1 MNNPNHRNR
10 PIRAETYISHC
21 ETSVSRKPAVSPTVP
36 TQQGDNQ
43 PMTIQ
48 RRALL
53 GTAAATTVLS
63 PRRPRA
69 QTRPVIKIG
78 VINDQSG
85 PYRDVNGPTS
95 VICTQQAVQEFA
107 AQGFDVEV
115 LSADH
120 QNKPDIAVSLAREW
134 FDQRGVDIIMDIAAT
149 SCALALASIVK
160 EKNKIMIAT
169 STASSDVT
177 GKACTLN
184 SIHWVFDT
192 YMEAKSTGGAMVKA
206 GGDTWY
212 FITPNYA
219 FGEATQRD
227 TTKFVLAG
235 GGKVLG
241 SQLYPFP
248 ETTDFSSFLVK
259 AQASGA
265 KILGICGAGADLINI
280 IKQAHEFGLSRTMH
294 LAAMVAYT
302 TDMRAVG
309 IELAAGTRLSET
321 YYWDL
326 NDRTRGFQK
335 RIQSKVKLW
344 PNMAQAGN
352 YSCTLHYLK
361 TVKDMGPAQAKLD
374 GAATVARMKAM
385 PTDDDC
391 FGPGKI
397 REDGRK
403 IHPAYLFEVKKPEE
417 SRHEWDLYKL
427 IGSTDADD
435 AFRPLS
441 ENACPLVKV

>member
-1 MNNPNHRNR
+1 M
-10 PIRAETYISHC
+10 
-21 ETSVSRKPAVSPTVP
+21 SVTRR
-36 TQQGDNQ
+36 
-43 PMTIQ
+43 TIV
-48 RRALL
+48 A
-53 GTAAATTVLS
+53 GAAAAPLI
-63 PRRPRA
+63 RPFRA
-69 QTRPVIKIG
+69 GAQAKPIIRVG
-78 VINDQSG
+78 VMNDMSG
-85 PYRDVNGPTS
+85 PYRDVNGPTG
-95 VICTQQAVQEFA
+95 VACAKQAVQEFQA
-107 AQGFDVEV
+107 GSFDVEV

-120 QNKPDIAVSLAREW
+120 QNKPDVAVSLAREW
-134 FDQRGVDIIMDIAAT
+134 FDNRGVDIIIDVAAT

-177 GKACTLN
+177 GKACTPN
-184 SIHWVFDT
+184 SMHWVFDT
-192 YMEAKSTGGAMVKA
+192 YMEAKSTGGAMVQA
-206 GGDTWY
+206 GGDTWF

-227 TTKFVLAG
+227 TTKFVQAA
-235 GGKVLG
+235 GGKVVG

-248 ETTDFSSFLVK
+248 ETTDFSSFVLK

-280 IKQAHEFGLSRTMH
+280 VKQAHEFGVTKTMN

-302 TDMRAVG
+302 TDMRSIG
-309 IELAAGTRLSET
+309 IEQAQGTRLSET

-326 NDRTRGFQK
+326 NERTRSFQK
-335 RIQSKVKLW
+335 RIQPKVTQY
-344 PNMAQAGN
+344 PNMAQAGD

-361 TVKDMGPAQAKLD
+361 TVNDMGAAAAKAD

-397 REDGRK
+397 RDDGRK
-403 IHPAYLFEVKKPEE
+403 IHPAYLFEVKKPSE
-417 SRHEWDLYKL
+417 SKHDWDLYKL
-427 IGSTDADD
+427 IGTTAADQ

-441 ENACPLVKV
+441 DNACPLVKA

>member
-1 MNNPNHRNR
+1 M
-10 PIRAETYISHC
+10 
-21 ETSVSRKPAVSPTVP
+21 SRCC
-36 TQQGDNQ
+36 
-43 PMTIQ
+43 
-48 RRALL
+48 R
-53 GTAAATTVLS
+53 
-63 PRRPRA
+63 
-69 QTRPVIKIG
+69 
-78 VINDQSG
+78 
-85 PYRDVNGPTS
+85 
-95 VICTQQAVQEFA
+95 
-107 AQGFDVEV
+107 
-115 LSADH
+115 ADH
-120 QNKPDIAVSLAREW
+120 QNKPDVAVSLAREW
-134 FDQRGVDIIMDIAAT
+134 FDQRGVDIIMDVAAT

-177 GKACTLN
+177 GKACTPN
-184 SIHWVFDT
+184 SMHWVFDT

-227 TTKFVLAG
+227 TTRFVEAG

-248 ETTDFSSFLVK
+248 ETTDFSAFLVK

-280 IKQAHEFGLSRTMH
+280 IKQAHEFGLSRTMN

-302 TDMRAVG
+302 TDMRSVG
-309 IELAAGTRLSET
+309 IEMAAGTRLSET

-326 NDRTRGFQK
+326 NDRTRSFQK
-335 RIQSKVKLW
+335 RIQPKVTLW

-361 TVKDMGPAQAKLD
+361 TVKDMGAAQAKTD

-403 IHPAYLFEVKKPEE
+403 IHPAYLFEVKTAVGEQARVGSVQADRHHPGRGSVPAAVGQCLPDGE
-417 SRHEWDLYKL
+417 SLTDRFAS
-427 IGSTDADD
+427 ISVQGQVDADRTFSSWRCPVEERSLAWPGLVHRVSCASVDVAD
-435 AFRPLS
+435 AAFQAL
-441 ENACPLVKV
+441 AI

>member
-1 MNNPNHRNR
+1 MRLAR
-10 PIRAETYISHC
+10 RSLLSAAASAAVLPIRRS
-21 ETSVSRKPAVSPTVP
+21 
-36 TQQGDNQ
+36 
-43 PMTIQ
+43 
-48 RRALL
+48 
-53 GTAAATTVLS
+53 
-63 PRRPRA
+63 RA
-69 QTRPVIKIG
+69 QVRPVIRIG
-78 VINDQSG
+78 VMNDMSG
-85 PYRDVNGPTS
+85 PYRDVNGPTG
-95 VICTQQAVQEFA
+95 VICAKQAVQEFA
-107 AQGFDVEV
+107 AGAFDVDV

-120 QNKPDIAVSLAREW
+120 QNKPDVAVSLAREW
-134 FDQRGVDIIMDIAAT
+134 FDQRGVDIIIDVAAT
-149 SCALALASIVK
+149 SCALALASICR
-160 EKNKIMIAT
+160 EKNKVLIPT
-169 STASSDVT
+169 STASSDIT
-177 GKACTLN
+177 GKACTPN

-219 FGEATQRD
+219 FGEAIQRD
-227 TTKFVLAG
+227 TTRFVEAG

-241 SQLYPFP
+241 AQIYPFP
-248 ETTDFSSFLVK
+248 ETTDYSAFLVK

-280 IKQAHEFGLSRTMH
+280 VKQAHEFGLSRKMS
-294 LAAMVAYT
+294 LAALVAYT
-302 TDMRAVG
+302 TDIRSIG

-326 NDRTRGFQK
+326 NERTRSFQK
-335 RIQSKVKLW
+335 RIQPKVALW
-344 PNMAQAGN
+344 PNMAQAGD

-361 TVKDMGPAQAKLD
+361 TVADMGAAAAKAD

-391 FGPGKI
+391 FGPGRI

-403 IHPAYLFEVKKPEE
+403 VHPVYLLEVKQPSE
-417 SRHEWDLYKL
+417 SKGEWDLYKL
-427 IGSTDADD
+427 LGTTPADE

-441 ENACPLVKV
+441 DNACPMVKA

>member
-1 MNNPNHRNR
+1 MP
-10 PIRAETYISHC
+10 
-21 ETSVSRKPAVSPTVP
+21 
-36 TQQGDNQ
+36 
-43 PMTIQ
+43 IQ
-48 RRALL
+48 RRAVL
-53 GTAAATTVLS
+53 AAAAVT
-63 PRRPRA
+63 PIIRARA
-69 QTRPVIKIG
+69 QARPVIKIG
-78 VINDQSG
+78 VMNDQSG

-107 AQGFDVEV
+107 ANGFDVEV

-120 QNKPDIAVSLAREW
+120 QNKPDVAVSLAREW
-134 FDQRGVDIIMDIAAT
+134 FDQRGVDIVMDIAAT

-177 GKACTLN
+177 GKACTPN
-184 SIHWVFDT
+184 SMHWAFDT

-227 TTKFVLAG
+227 TTKFVEAG

-248 ETTDFSSFLVK
+248 ETTDFSAFLVK

-280 IKQAHEFGLSRTMH
+280 IKQAHEFGLSKTMN

-302 TDMRAVG
+302 TDMRSVG
-309 IELAAGTRLSET
+309 IEMAAGTRLSET

-326 NDRTRGFQK
+326 NERTRSFQK
-335 RIQSKVKLW
+335 RIQPKVTLW

-361 TVKDMGPAQAKLD
+361 ACNDMGAAQAKFS
-374 GAATVARMKAM
+374 GAETVARMKAM

-391 FGPGKI
+391 FGPGQSA
-397 REDGRK
+397 RTAAR
-403 IHPAYLFEVKKPEE
+403 
-417 SRHEWDLYKL
+417 SRPPICSRLRSPRRASRN
-427 IGSTDADD
+427 GTCTS
-435 AFRPLS
+435 
-441 ENACPLVKV
+441 

>member
-1 MNNPNHRNR
+1 MRLAR
-10 PIRAETYISHC
+10 RSLLAAASAAALPIRRS
-21 ETSVSRKPAVSPTVP
+21 
-36 TQQGDNQ
+36 Q
-43 PMTIQ
+43 
-48 RRALL
+48 
-53 GTAAATTVLS
+53 
-63 PRRPRA
+63 A
-69 QTRPVIKIG
+69 QARPVIRIG
-78 VINDQSG
+78 VMNDMSG
-85 PYRDVNGPTS
+85 PYRDVNGPTG
-95 VICTQQAVQEFA
+95 VICAKQAVQEFA
-107 AQGFDVEV
+107 AGAFDVDV

-120 QNKPDIAVSLAREW
+120 QNKPDVAVSLAREW
-134 FDQRGVDIIMDIAAT
+134 FDQRGVDIIIDVAAT
-149 SCALALASIVK
+149 SCALALASICR
-160 EKNKIMIAT
+160 EKNKVLIPT
-169 STASSDVT
+169 STASSDIT
-177 GKACTLN
+177 GKACTPN

-227 TTKFVLAG
+227 TTRFVEAG

-241 SQLYPFP
+241 GQLYPFP
-248 ETTDFSSFLVK
+248 ETTDYSAFLVK

-280 IKQAHEFGLSRTMH
+280 IKQAHEFGLSRSMN
-294 LAAMVAYT
+294 LAALVAYT
-302 TDMRAVG
+302 TDIRSIG
-309 IELAAGTRLSET
+309 IEMAAGTRLSET

-326 NDRTRGFQK
+326 NERTRSFQK
-335 RIQSKVKLW
+335 RIQPKVALW
-344 PNMAQAGN
+344 PNMAQAGD

-361 TVKDMGPAQAKLD
+361 TVADMGAAAAKAD

-403 IHPAYLFEVKKPEE
+403 IHPVYLFEVKQPSE
-417 SRHEWDLYKL
+417 SKGEWDLYKL
-427 IGSTDADD
+427 IGTTPADE
-435 AFRPLS
+435 AFRPLTD
-441 ENACPLVKV
+441 NACPLVKA

>member
-1 MNNPNHRNR
+1 MAKHR
-10 PIRAETYISHC
+10 ETF
-21 ETSVSRKPAVSPTVP
+21 A
-36 TQQGDNQ
+36 
-43 PMTIQ
+43 MTIQ
-48 RRALL
+48 RRAVL
-53 GTAAATTVLS
+53 GAAAVAAVAPIT
-63 PRRPRA
+63 RIRA
-69 QTRPVIKIG
+69 QARPVVRIG
-78 VINDQSG
+78 VMNDQSG
-85 PYRDVNGPTS
+85 PYRDVNGPTG
-95 VICTQQAVQEFA
+95 VICTRQAVQEFA
-107 AQGFDVEV
+107 AGGFDVEV

-120 QNKPDIAVSLAREW
+120 QNKPDVAVSLAREW
-134 FDQRGVDIIMDIAAT
+134 FDQRGVDIVIDIAAT

-177 GKACTLN
+177 GKACTPN
-184 SIHWVFDT
+184 SMHWVFDT

-227 TTKFVLAG
+227 TTRFVQEG

-241 SQLYPFP
+241 FQLYPFP
-248 ETTDFSSFLVK
+248 ETTDFSAYLVK
-259 AQASGA
+259 AQTSGA

-280 IKQAHEFGLSRTMH
+280 IKQAHEFGLTQTMK

-302 TDMRAVG
+302 TDMHSIG
-309 IELAAGTRLSET
+309 IEMAAGTRLSET

-326 NDRTRGFQK
+326 NERTRSFQK
-335 RIQSKVKLW
+335 RIQPKVTLW
-344 PNMAQAGN
+344 PNMAQAGD

-361 TVKDMGPAQAKLD
+361 TVQDMGADRAKAD
-374 GAATVARMKAM
+374 GAVTVARMKAM

-391 FGPGKI
+391 FGAGRI

-403 IHPAYLFEVKKPEE
+403 IHPAYLFEVKQPSE
-417 SRHEWDLYKL
+417 SKHEWDLFKL
-427 IGSTDADD
+427 IGTTPAEE

-441 ENACPLVKV
+441 DNACPMVKA

>member
-1 MNNPNHRNR
+1 MRLAR
-10 PIRAETYISHC
+10 RSLLAAASAAALPIRRS
-21 ETSVSRKPAVSPTVP
+21 
-36 TQQGDNQ
+36 Q
-43 PMTIQ
+43 
-48 RRALL
+48 
-53 GTAAATTVLS
+53 
-63 PRRPRA
+63 A
-69 QTRPVIKIG
+69 QARPVIRIG
-78 VINDQSG
+78 VMNDMSG
-85 PYRDVNGPTS
+85 PYRDVNGPTG
-95 VICTQQAVQEFA
+95 VICAKQAVQEFA
-107 AQGFDVEV
+107 AGAFDVDV

-120 QNKPDIAVSLAREW
+120 QNKPDVAVSLAREW
-134 FDQRGVDIIMDIAAT
+134 FDQRGVDIIIDVAAT
-149 SCALALASIVK
+149 SCALALASICR
-160 EKNKIMIAT
+160 EKNKVLIPT
-169 STASSDVT
+169 STASSDST
-177 GKACTLN
+177 GKACTPN

-227 TTKFVLAG
+227 TTRFVEAG

-241 SQLYPFP
+241 GQLYPFP
-248 ETTDFSSFLVK
+248 ETTDYSAFLVK

-280 IKQAHEFGLSRTMH
+280 IKQAHEFGLSRSMN
-294 LAAMVAYT
+294 LAALVAYT
-302 TDMRAVG
+302 TDIRSIG
-309 IELAAGTRLSET
+309 IEMAAGTRLSET

-326 NDRTRGFQK
+326 NERTRSFQK
-335 RIQSKVKLW
+335 RIQPKVALW
-344 PNMAQAGN
+344 PNMAQAGD

-361 TVKDMGPAQAKLD
+361 TVADMGAAAAKAD

-403 IHPAYLFEVKKPEE
+403 IHPVYLFEVKQPSE
-417 SRHEWDLYKL
+417 SKGEWDLYKL
-427 IGSTDADD
+427 IGTTPADE
-435 AFRPLS
+435 AFRPLTD
-441 ENACPLVKV
+441 NACPLVKA

>member
-1 MNNPNHRNR
+1 
-10 PIRAETYISHC
+10 
-21 ETSVSRKPAVSPTVP
+21 
-36 TQQGDNQ
+36 
-43 PMTIQ
+43 MTIQ
-48 RRALL
+48 RRAVL
-53 GTAAATTVLS
+53 GAAAAAAIVPVRT
-63 PRRPRA
+63 RA
-69 QTRPVIKIG
+69 QARPVIRIG
-78 VINDQSG
+78 VMNDQSG
-85 PYRDVNGPTS
+85 PYLDVNGPTGF
-95 VICTQQAVQEFA
+95 ICPRQAVQEFA
-107 AQGFDVEV
+107 AGDFDVEV

-120 QNKPDIAVSLAREW
+120 QNKPDVAVSLARQW
-134 FDQRGVDIIMDIAAT
+134 FDQRGVDIIMDVAAT

-177 GKACTLN
+177 GKACTPN
-184 SIHWVFDT
+184 SMHWAFDT

-227 TTKFVLAG
+227 TTRFVEAG

-241 SQLYPFP
+241 GQLYPFP
-248 ETTDFSSFLVK
+248 ETTDYSAFLVK

-280 IKQAHEFGLSRTMH
+280 IKQAHEFGLSRTMN

-302 TDMRAVG
+302 TDMRCVG
-309 IELAAGTRLSET
+309 IEMAAGTRLSET

-326 NDRTRGFQK
+326 NDRTRSFQK
-335 RIQSKVKLW
+335 RIQPKVTLW

-361 TVKDMGPAQAKLD
+361 AVTAMGAAAAKAD
-374 GAATVARMKAM
+374 GAATVAAMKAM

-403 IHPAYLFEVKKPEE
+403 IHPAYLFEVKQPSE
-417 SRHEWDLYKL
+417 SKSEWDLYKL
-427 IGSTDADD
+427 IGTTPADE
-435 AFRPLS
+435 AFGPLS
-441 ENACPLVKV
+441 EGMCPMAKAEGARGTWRLDDFAAGRGALCQLAADGRAGPGHDVSSVPA

>member
-1 MNNPNHRNR
+1 
-10 PIRAETYISHC
+10 
-21 ETSVSRKPAVSPTVP
+21 
-36 TQQGDNQ
+36 
-43 PMTIQ
+43 MTIK
-48 RRALL
+48 RRAVL
-53 GTAAATTVLS
+53 GAAALASATPLYRS
-63 PRRPRA
+63 RA
-69 QTRPVIKIG
+69 QTRPVVRIG

-85 PYRDVNGPTS
+85 PYRDVNGPTG
-95 VICTQQAVQEFA
+95 VICARQAVQEFA
-107 AQGFDVEV
+107 AGDFDVEV

-120 QNKPDIAVSLAREW
+120 QNKPDVAVSLAREW
-134 FDQRGVDIIMDIAAT
+134 FDQRGVDIIIDIAAS
-149 SCALALASIVK
+149 SCALALASIVR

-169 STASSDVT
+169 STATSDLT
-177 GKACTLN
+177 GKACTPN
-184 SIHWVFDT
+184 SMHWVFDT

-227 TTKFVLAG
+227 TTRFVEAA

-241 SQLYPFP
+241 AQIYPFP
-248 ETTDFSSFLVK
+248 ETTDYSAFLVK

-280 IKQAHEFGLSRTMH
+280 VKQAHEFGLSQTMN

-302 TDMRAVG
+302 TDIRSIG
-309 IELAAGTRLSET
+309 IEMAAGTRLSET

-326 NDRTRGFQK
+326 NERTRAFQK
-335 RIQSKVKLW
+335 RIQPKITLW
-344 PNMAQAGN
+344 PNMAQAGD

-361 TVKDMGPAQAKLD
+361 AVADMGPAVAKAD

-403 IHPAYLFEVKKPEE
+403 IHPAYLFEVKQPAE
-417 SRHEWDLYKL
+417 SRHAWDLYKL
-427 IGSTDADD
+427 IGTTPAHQ

-441 ENACPLVKV
+441 DNACPLVKV

>member
-1 MNNPNHRNR
+1 
-10 PIRAETYISHC
+10 
-21 ETSVSRKPAVSPTVP
+21 
-36 TQQGDNQ
+36 
-43 PMTIQ
+43 MTIQ
-48 RRALL
+48 RRAVL
-53 GTAAATTVLS
+53 GAAAAAAATPIL
-63 PRRPRA
+63 RGRA
-69 QTRPVIKIG
+69 QSRPVIKIG

-85 PYRDVNGPTS
+85 PYRDVNGPTG
-95 VICTQQAVQEFA
+95 VICTQQAVLEFA

-115 LSADH
+115 LTADH
-120 QNKPDIAVSLAREW
+120 QNKPDVAVSLAREW

-177 GKACTLN
+177 GKACTPN
-184 SIHWVFDT
+184 SMHWVFDT
-192 YMEAKSTGGAMVKA
+192 FMEAKSTGGAMVKA

-227 TTKFVLAG
+227 TTKFVEAG

-248 ETTDFSSFLVK
+248 ETTDFSAFLVK

-280 IKQAHEFGLSRTMH
+280 IKQAHEFGLPRTMN

-302 TDMRAVG
+302 TDMRSVG
-309 IELAAGTRLSET
+309 IEMAAGTRLSET

-335 RIQSKVKLW
+335 RIQPKVALW

-361 TVKDMGPAQAKLD
+361 TVKDMGPAQAKLS
-374 GAATVARMKAM
+374 GAETVARMKSM

-403 IHPAYLFEVKKPEE
+403 IHPAYLFEVKQPSE
-417 SRHEWDLYKL
+417 SKHQWDLYKL
-427 IGSTDADD
+427 IGTTPAED

-441 ENACPLVKV
+441 DNACPMVKV

>member
-1 MNNPNHRNR
+1 
-10 PIRAETYISHC
+10 
-21 ETSVSRKPAVSPTVP
+21 
-36 TQQGDNQ
+36 
-43 PMTIQ
+43 MTIK
-48 RRALL
+48 RRAVL
-53 GTAAATTVLS
+53 GAAALASATPLYRS
-63 PRRPRA
+63 RA
-69 QTRPVIKIG
+69 QTRPVVRIG

-85 PYRDVNGPTS
+85 PYRDVNGPTG
-95 VICTQQAVQEFA
+95 VICARQAVQEFA
-107 AQGFDVEV
+107 AGDFDVEV

-120 QNKPDIAVSLAREW
+120 QNKPDVAVSLAREW
-134 FDQRGVDIIMDIAAT
+134 FDQRGVDIIIDIAAS
-149 SCALALASIVK
+149 SCALALASIVR

-169 STASSDVT
+169 STATSDLT
-177 GKACTLN
+177 GKACTPN
-184 SIHWVFDT
+184 SMHWVFDT

-227 TTKFVLAG
+227 TTRFVEAA

-241 SQLYPFP
+241 AQIYPFP
-248 ETTDFSSFLVK
+248 ETTDYSAFLVK

-280 IKQAHEFGLSRTMH
+280 VKQAHEFGLSQTMN

-302 TDMRAVG
+302 TDIRSIG
-309 IELAAGTRLSET
+309 IEMAAGTRLSET

-326 NDRTRGFQK
+326 NERTRAFQK
-335 RIQSKVKLW
+335 RIQPKVTLW
-344 PNMAQAGN
+344 PNMAQAGD
-352 YSCTLHYLK
+352 YSCTLHYPK
-361 TVKDMGPAQAKLD
+361 AVADMGAAVAKAD

-391 FGPGKI
+391 FGPGRI

-403 IHPAYLFEVKKPEE
+403 IHPAYLFEVKQRAE
-417 SRHEWDLYKL
+417 SRHDWDVFKL
-427 IGSTDADD
+427 IGTSPAHQ
-435 AFRPLS
+435 AFGPLS
-441 ENACPLVKV
+441 VI

>member
-1 MNNPNHRNR
+1 
-10 PIRAETYISHC
+10 
-21 ETSVSRKPAVSPTVP
+21 
-36 TQQGDNQ
+36 
-43 PMTIQ
+43 MTIK
-48 RRALL
+48 RRAVL
-53 GTAAATTVLS
+53 GAALASATPLYRS
-63 PRRPRA
+63 RA
-69 QTRPVIKIG
+69 QTKPVVRIG

-85 PYRDVNGPTS
+85 PYRDVNGPTG
-95 VICTQQAVQEFA
+95 VICARQAVQEFA
-107 AQGFDVEV
+107 AGDFDVEV

-120 QNKPDIAVSLAREW
+120 QNKPDVAVSLAREW
-134 FDQRGVDIIMDIAAT
+134 FDQRGVDIIIDIAAS
-149 SCALALASIVK
+149 SCALALASIVR

-169 STASSDVT
+169 STATSDLT
-177 GKACTLN
+177 GKACTPN
-184 SIHWVFDT
+184 SMHWVFDT

-227 TTKFVLAG
+227 TTRFVEAA

-241 SQLYPFP
+241 AQLYPFP
-248 ETTDFSSFLVK
+248 ETTDYSAFLVK

-280 IKQAHEFGLSRTMH
+280 VKQAHEFGLSQTMN

-302 TDMRAVG
+302 TDIRSIG
-309 IELAAGTRLSET
+309 IEMAAGTRLSET

-326 NDRTRGFQK
+326 NERTRAFQK
-335 RIQSKVKLW
+335 RIQPKITLW
-344 PNMAQAGN
+344 PNMAQAGD

-361 TVKDMGPAQAKLD
+361 AVADMGPAVAKAD

-403 IHPAYLFEVKKPEE
+403 IHPAYLFEVKQPAE
-417 SRHEWDLYKL
+417 SRHAWDLYKL
-427 IGSTDADD
+427 IGTTPAEA

-441 ENACPLVKV
+441 DNACPLVKV

>member
-1 MNNPNHRNR
+1 MRLAR
-10 PIRAETYISHC
+10 RSLLAAAASGAALPIRRS
-21 ETSVSRKPAVSPTVP
+21 
-36 TQQGDNQ
+36 
-43 PMTIQ
+43 
-48 RRALL
+48 
-53 GTAAATTVLS
+53 
-63 PRRPRA
+63 RA
-69 QTRPVIKIG
+69 QARPVIRIG
-78 VINDQSG
+78 VMNDMSG
-85 PYRDVNGPTS
+85 PYRDVNGPTG
-95 VICTQQAVQEFA
+95 VICAKQAVQEFGA
-107 AQGFDVEV
+107 GAFDVDV

-120 QNKPDIAVSLAREW
+120 QNKPDVAVSLAREW
-134 FDQRGVDIIMDIAAT
+134 FDQRGVDIIIDVAAT
-149 SCALALASIVK
+149 SCALALASICR
-160 EKNKIMIAT
+160 EKNKVLIPT

-177 GKACTLN
+177 GKACTPN

-227 TTKFVLAG
+227 TTRFVEAG

-241 SQLYPFP
+241 GQLYPFP
-248 ETTDFSSFLVK
+248 ETTDYSAFLVK

-280 IKQAHEFGLSRTMH
+280 IKQAHEFGLSRSMN
-294 LAAMVAYT
+294 LAALVAYT
-302 TDMRAVG
+302 TDIRSIG
-309 IELAAGTRLSET
+309 IEMAAGTRLSET

-326 NDRTRGFQK
+326 NERTRSFQK
-335 RIQSKVKLW
+335 RIQPKVALW
-344 PNMAQAGN
+344 PNMAQAGD

-361 TVKDMGPAQAKLD
+361 TVADMGAAAAKAN

-403 IHPAYLFEVKKPEE
+403 IHPVYLFEVKQPSE
-417 SRHEWDLYKL
+417 SKGEWDLYKL
-427 IGSTDADD
+427 IGTTPADE

-441 ENACPLVKV
+441 DNACPMVKA